1 MRYFL
6 AIIPLVALV
15 SGCSTKN
22 YGRQGELT
30 QYEKD
35 TMSCREIELE
45 EAKVHGFLQHVD
57 KESQFDGRSVLSFL
71 GDFGIGNTM
80 EKNSALESANT
91 RLSQLQLLRVKN
103 GCTLGVSRTPSNS
116 KSAE

>member
-1 MRYFL
+1 MRYFWIS
-6 AIIPLVALV
+6 AVSLVLV
-15 SGCSTKN
+15 TGCSTKN

-30 QYEKD
+30 QYEKE

-91 RLSQLQLLRVKN
+91 RLSQLQLLKVKN
-103 GCTLGVSRTPSNS
+103 GCTPGVSKTPSNT
-116 KSAE
+116 

>member
-1 MRYFL
+1 MGYL
-6 AIIPLVALV
+6 WVSAVTLVLI

-30 QYEKD
+30 QYEKE

-80 EKNSALESANT
+80 EKNSTLESANS

-103 GCTLGVSRTPSNS
+103 GCTTGISQPPS
-116 KSAE
+116 KS

>member
-1 MRYFL
+1 MRYIWVS
-6 AIIPLVALV
+6 AVALV
-15 SGCSTKN
+15 LVAGCSTKN

-30 QYEKD
+30 EYEKD
-35 TMSCREIELE
+35 TMTCREIELE

-91 RLSQLQLLRVKN
+91 RLSQLQLLRVKK
-103 GCTLGVSRTPSNS
+103 GCTTDTLQSPS
-116 KSAE
+116 KP